1 MEENKSHEQSVLW
14 EFITSFF
21 FSTNAHQN
29 VLILA
34 PKHLKSVSSLHTNPI
49 LAVLSQILTTSRP
62 HFLIRFIY
70 VYSPTWAFI
79 LCFVFL
85 EGFGVQEFKSCGGVS
100 FP

>member
-1 MEENKSHEQSVLW
+1 MLTKMC
-14 EFITSFF
+14 
-21 FSTNAHQN
+21 
-29 VLILA
+29 LILA
-34 PKHLKSVSSLHTNPI
+34 PKRLKSVSSLHTNPI